1 MMSVAMTACCL
12 PLKLLYTHCFSK
24 PLLCSCFVAYT
35 RFSKPLLCS
44 CFVPVLF
51 SLTTVFV
58 VVVDIA
64 ADIGKL
70 VVSFVGIGYTAGL
83 FDTQSGTVDTIFDTG
98 LPGVS

>member
-1 MMSVAMTACCL
+1 MSVAMTACCL
-12 PLKLLYTHCFSK
+12 PLKL
-24 PLLCSCFVAYT
+24 AYT
-35 RFSKPLLCS
+35 PFSKPLLCS

-58 VVVDIA
+58 VVNIA

-70 VVSFVGIGYTAGL
+70 IVSFVGIGYTAGL